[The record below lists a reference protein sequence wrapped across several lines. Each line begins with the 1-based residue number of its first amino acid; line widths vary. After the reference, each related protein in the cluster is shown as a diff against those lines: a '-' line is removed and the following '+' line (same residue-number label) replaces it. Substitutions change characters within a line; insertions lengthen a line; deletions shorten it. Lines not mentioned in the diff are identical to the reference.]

1 MPTNDGLGKQLKAKS
16 KEKQIRYPALIGYY
30 KKSFILSLNDSDLIK
45 ESKEV
50 NELLKAQ
57 RGRAQASCMHK
68 TDVLMQSAGFF
79 RRA

>member
-57 RGRAQASCMHK
+57 RAP
-68 TDVLMQSAGFF
+68 QSAGIMY
-79 RRA
+79 A